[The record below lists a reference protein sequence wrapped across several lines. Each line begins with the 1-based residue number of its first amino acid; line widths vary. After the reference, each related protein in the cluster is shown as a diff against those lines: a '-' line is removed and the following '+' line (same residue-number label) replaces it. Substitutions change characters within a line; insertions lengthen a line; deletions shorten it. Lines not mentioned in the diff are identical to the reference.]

1 VTNYTSLIQYLEVQ
15 RKKKW
20 LSDSDICVGDV
31 SIRKLEEF
39 FKLTPKV
46 VKEYIRGSVL
56 SLAPTR
62 ILKRRCDLDI
72 LCHILDTLI
81 RYSMVAYADFIG

>member
-1 VTNYTSLIQYLEVQ
+1 MNVEVMDRCIHVEQAIRSAIKTSVASSWHFISTYRYYVKIGRTESVTSYTSLIQYLEVQ

-31 SIRKLEEF
+31 SIRKLEDL

-46 VKEYIRGSVL
+46 L
-56 SLAPTR
+56 
-62 ILKRRCDLDI
+62 
-72 LCHILDTLI
+72 
-81 RYSMVAYADFIG
+81 